1 MANGKNN
8 ILVYRDWMHSFEKLT
23 DDEAG
28 QLIKHFFRYVNDLN
42 PEPPNRIIEICFE
55 PIKQTLK
62 RDLKKWEAE
71 LVFKSKAGLA
81 SAEKRKQNQQVLT
94 GVESVEQTPTHST
107 DRDSVSVNGSDTVND
122 KKIDRV
128 AANAAALAERKKVFH
143 AELKPFSK
151 TYGGQYPPE
160 MLTSFYNYW
169 TELNPS
175 GTKMRFQLEKTWETK
190 KRLVTWAN
198 REKLNSNKNGTEKL
212 GTSAA
217 RVEAL
222 KNWGVAQLIR
232 PNDSAANGEGWTQVE
247 QLAQP

>member
-107 DRDSVSVNGSDTVND
+107 DRDSDSVSVNGSDTD

-128 AANAAALAERKKVFH
+128 AANAAALAERKKLF
-143 AELKPFSK
+143 ATDLAQYSEKN
-151 TYGGQYPPE
+151 GGQYPTE
-160 MLTSFYNYW
+160 MVKSFFSYW
-169 TELNPS
+169 TEKNKS
-175 GTKMRFQLEKTWETK
+175 GSKMRFEMEKTWETP
-190 KRLVTWAN
+190 KRLTTWAN
-198 REKLNSNKNGTEKL
+198 RETTTKNKINGKAQHDPAKPGATY
-212 GTSAA
+212 
-217 RVEAL
+217 VAL
-222 KNWGVAQLIR
+222 
-232 PNDSAANGEGWTQVE
+232 
-247 QLAQP
+247 